1 MISQKIIVEKTISW
15 RIVASLTTFTI
26 AWIVTGELST
36 GLTVGGIEFF
46 AKMILYY
53 IHENVWEKINAR

>member
-53 IHENVWEKINAR
+53 FHELAWEKIKSR